1 MTPIISPPP
10 SQSSPR
16 EKEEEEG
23 SIVVFVVVEVFV
35 VFVVVVIDRVLA
47 GLRRMPRRSDDEYD
61 DDEYEYEYDE
71 YDDVAGRRSSRGGAY
86 FPNSLGRR
94 WLARDNR
101 RMAAAGYHSGGA
113 VAMKSKYVP

>member
-23 SIVVFVVVEVFV
+23 SIVVFVVVAVFV
-35 VFVVVVIDRVLA
+35 VVVVVIDRVLA

-86 FPNSLGRR
+86 FPSSLGRR